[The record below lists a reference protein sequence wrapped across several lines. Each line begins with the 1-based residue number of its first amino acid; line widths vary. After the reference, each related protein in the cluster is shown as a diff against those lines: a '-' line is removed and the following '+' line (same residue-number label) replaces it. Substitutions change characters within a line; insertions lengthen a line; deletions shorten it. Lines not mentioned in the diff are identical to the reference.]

1 MSRNRPDAS
10 YSTQD
15 REARRAHCRT
25 DRGSV
30 RTEWSRQWRGTGL
43 PSAGSPESPS
53 RTVQGSSRSGARSR
67 STGPSSRPVIGASVC
82 SCGQSSR
89 PPAARQAG
97 SGQPGAGNACGTTCR
112 PLRKKHG
119 HCPDCIRSQPG
130 GLPEGSRWSYGA
142 RGERPPEDVYWVCAP
157 RRGARCGLDTLHPGS
172 LDRSLRNQSGT
183 RAGVQVN
190 SCAAI
195 RRSPPPRPPSTSGYP
210 LPTLRVD
217 KARMSKF
224 QRADRPAES
233 AILLATHP
241 HRSHTTPM
249 GKERNIAVSEDSLS
263 DFARE
268 RLYMI

>member
-1 MSRNRPDAS
+1 MITDESLQPHRFVAQILQRGPENRNRGPLMRS
-10 YSTQD
+10 SCFQLTFITPPGGVS
-15 REARRAHCRT
+15 RAKAWT
-25 DRGSV
+25 TFTLTPFSF
-30 RTEWSRQWRGTGL
+30 
-43 PSAGSPESPS
+43 
-53 RTVQGSSRSGARSR
+53 
-67 STGPSSRPVIGASVC
+67 
-82 SCGQSSR
+82 
-89 PPAARQAG
+89 
-97 SGQPGAGNACGTTCR
+97 SGQRPKAMRSKAGAN
-112 PLRKKHG
+112 
-119 HCPDCIRSQPG
+119 
-130 GLPEGSRWSYGA
+130 PEGCQTVAGGRTGQG
-142 RGERPPEDVYWVCAP
+142 GERPPEDVFWDGAP
-157 RRGARCGLDTLHPGS
+157 RRGARRGLDTLHPGS
-172 LDRSLRNQSGT
+172 HDRPLRNQSGT
-183 RAGVQVN
+183 PAGVQVN